1 MEEHKDDDKKVKVDY
16 EFKIITLGNSGT
28 GKTSII
34 KSFVDDVFDEN
45 QLVTLGS
52 SFSFKILKINGIN
65 IKLNFID
72 TSGQEKFRS
81 LSLSYFRHVDVVLFV
96 FDLNEPKSFEC
107 IQYWID
113 FFNENNNGKN
123 IKSKYLVGNKDDLEQ
138 KVDQNL
144 IDELAKKNNILFFS
158 TSAKSKNNID
168 LLFNYIRNE
177 LYDYIQ
183 KKPKNQN
190 DNNTIKVN
198 EISKIKV
205 NQNGKKCCG

>member
-1 MEEHKDDDKKVKVDY
+1 MEENEDDDKKEKIDY

-34 KSFVDDVFDEN
+34 KSFVDGVFDEY
-45 QLVTLGS
+45 QLVTLGN

-96 FDLNEPKSFEC
+96 FDLNEPNSFESV
-107 IQYWID
+107 QYWID
-113 FFNENNNGKN
+113 FFNQNNSGKN
-123 IKSKYLVGNKDDLEQ
+123 IKKKYLVGNKDDLVQ
-138 KVDQNL
+138 KVDQDL
-144 IDELAKKNNILFFS
+144 IDELTRKNNILFFS
-158 TSAKSKNNID
+158 TSAKNKNNID
-168 LLFNYIRNE
+168 LLFNYITND

>member
-1 MEEHKDDDKKVKVDY
+1 MEENEDDDKKEKIDY

-34 KSFVDDVFDEN
+34 KSFVDGVFDEY
-45 QLVTLGS
+45 QLVTLGN

-72 TSGQEKFRS
+72 TSGQEKFRA

-96 FDLNEPKSFEC
+96 FDLNEPNSFESV
-107 IQYWID
+107 QYWID
-113 FFNENNNGKN
+113 FFNENNSGKN
-123 IKSKYLVGNKDDLEQ
+123 IKKKYLVGNKDDLVQ
-138 KVDQNL
+138 KVDQDL
-144 IDELAKKNNILFFS
+144 IDELTRKNNILFFS
-158 TSAKSKNNID
+158 TSAKNKNNID
-168 LLFNYIRNE
+168 LLFNYITND

-183 KKPKNQN
+183 KKPKNKN

>member
-1 MEEHKDDDKKVKVDY
+1 MEENEDDDKKEKIDY

-34 KSFVDDVFDEN
+34 KSFVDGVFDEY
-45 QLVTLGS
+45 QLVTLGN

-96 FDLNEPKSFEC
+96 FDLNEPNSFESV
-107 IQYWID
+107 QYWID
-113 FFNENNNGKN
+113 FFNENNSGKN
-123 IKSKYLVGNKDDLEQ
+123 IKSKYLVGNKDDLVQ
-138 KVDQNL
+138 KVDQDL
-144 IDELAKKNNILFFS
+144 IDELARKNNILFFS
-158 TSAKSKNNID
+158 TSAKNKNNID
-168 LLFNYIRNE
+168 LLFNYIKNE

>member
-1 MEEHKDDDKKVKVDY
+1 MEENEDDDKKEKIDY

-34 KSFVDDVFDEN
+34 KSFVDGVFDEY
-45 QLVTLGS
+45 QLVTLGN

-96 FDLNEPKSFEC
+96 FDLNEPNSFESV
-107 IQYWID
+107 QYWID
-113 FFNENNNGKN
+113 FFNENNSGKN
-123 IKSKYLVGNKDDLEQ
+123 IKKKYLVGNKDDLVQ
-138 KVDQNL
+138 KVDQDL
-144 IDELAKKNNILFFS
+144 IDELTRKNNILFFS
-158 TSAKSKNNID
+158 TSAKNKNNID
-168 LLFNYIRNE
+168 LLFNYITND

>member
-1 MEEHKDDDKKVKVDY
+1 MKEYEDDDKKEKIDY

-34 KSFVDDVFDEN
+34 KSFVDDVFDEY
-45 QLVTLGS
+45 QLVTLGN
-52 SFSFKILKINGIN
+52 SFSFKKLKINGIN

-96 FDLNEPKSFEC
+96 FDLNEQNSFKSV
-107 IQYWID
+107 QYWID
-113 FFNENNNGKN
+113 FFNENNSGKN
-123 IKSKYLVGNKDDLEQ
+123 IKSKYLVGNKDDLAQ
-138 KVDQNL
+138 KVDQDL
-144 IDELAKKNNILFFS
+144 IDELTRKNNILFFS
-158 TSAKSKNNID
+158 TSAKNKNNID
-168 LLFNYIRNE
+168 LLFNYITND

-190 DNNTIKVN
+190 DNNTIKAN